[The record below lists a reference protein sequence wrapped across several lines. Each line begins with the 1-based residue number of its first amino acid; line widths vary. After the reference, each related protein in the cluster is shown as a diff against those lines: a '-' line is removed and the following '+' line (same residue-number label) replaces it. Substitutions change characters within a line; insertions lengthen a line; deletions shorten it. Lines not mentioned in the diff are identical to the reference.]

1 MGDSDWEGTRQNSIC
16 RKIKEGRK
24 KKKTK
29 KNKNST
35 KKARR
40 IRRAYVGE
48 GMRTKEQLIFPLFS
62 PDELIQLCG
71 QLCS

>member
-24 KKKTK
+24 KKKKTR
-29 KNKNST
+29 T
-35 KKARR
+35 ARR
-40 IRRAYVGE
+40 KRGEYGVRTYVGE

>member
-1 MGDSDWEGTRQNSIC
+1 MGDSDWGGTRQNSIC

-24 KKKTK
+24 T
-29 KNKNST
+29 
-35 KKARR
+35 ARR
-40 IRRAYVGE
+40 KRGEYGVRTYFGE